1 MIGSMTVEP
10 SFRRGL
16 KDSILIFFAVGAFGV
31 AYGVLAIEIG
41 FSAWL
46 AVLSSVFIVSGAAQF
61 AMVGLLGS
69 GAGGLPVLAAATG
82 LGLRHLPM
90 AASLR
95 RLIGPQPIRTR
106 MRLAYVLVDETFG
119 LTLRAADSDVE
130 DLVAYKTAADALL
143 VTGWILGT
151 AVGVWFGAS
160 NDPEVIGIDVLFGL
174 LFLGLAA
181 PMIRNRRDWF
191 VVVGTIAATAL
202 AVVFLPSAW
211 QVTSAAVVAGL
222 LGVIIVE

>member
-1 MIGSMTVEP
+1 MNSE
-10 SFRRGL
+10 SFRRGFR
-16 KDSILIFFAVGAFGV
+16 DSILIFFAVGAFGI

-46 AVLSSVFIVSGAAQF
+46 AVLSSVVIVSGAAQF

-69 GAGGLPVLAAATG
+69 GAGAVPVLAAATG

-95 RLIGPQPIRTR
+95 RLIGPQRLGTR
-106 MRLAYVLVDETFG
+106 MRLAYVLADETFG
-119 LTLRAADSDVE
+119 LTLRAAESDVE

-143 VTGWILGT
+143 VTGWVLGT

-160 NDPEVIGIDVLFGL
+160 IDPQGIGIDVLFGL

-181 PMIRNRRDWF
+181 PMVRKRRDWV
-191 VVVGTIAATAL
+191 VVVGSVVATAL
-202 AVVFLPSAW
+202 GVVLLPSAW
-211 QVTSAAVVAGL
+211 QVTSAAVVAAL
-222 LGVIIVE
+222 VGVFIDE

>member
-1 MIGSMTVEP
+1 MNNG
-10 SFRRGL
+10 SFRRGFR
-16 KDSILIFFAVGAFGV
+16 DSILIFFAVGTFGV

-46 AVLSSVFIVSGAAQF
+46 AVLSSVVIVSGAAQF

-69 GAGGLPVLAAATG
+69 GAGAFPVLAAATG

-95 RLIGPQPIRTR
+95 RLIGPQPLGTR

-119 LTLRAADSDVE
+119 LTLRAADSDIE

-160 NDPEVIGIDVLFGL
+160 IDPQGIGIGVLFGL

-181 PMIRNRRDWF
+181 PMIRNRRDW
-191 VVVGTIAATAL
+191 VVVVVTVVVTAL
-202 AVVFLPSAW
+202 AVVLLPSAW
-211 QVTSAAVVAGL
+211 QVTGAAMVAAL
-222 LGVIIVE
+222 VGVFIDD